1 MKKTSNFILLFLL
14 SLVYM
19 TGLSS
24 VYAEEYLEDYSKVKR
39 QVPQYIIQKI
49 KANAE
54 KKYPDNDRLK
64 QYTVEIQ
71 KKAYFKVKDYK
82 NDGLPS
88 QELNLIMKN
97 AERDNPYDYGSQLL
111 VVTKKAKE
119 YIDSHK

>member
-1 MKKTSNFILLFLL
+1 MKKTRNFILLFLV

-19 TGLSS
+19 AGLSS
-24 VYAEEYLEDYSKVKR
+24 VCAKDFLEDYTKVKR
-39 QVPQYIIQKI
+39 QVPQHIVKKI
-49 KANAE
+49 TANAE

-88 QELNLIMKN
+88 QELNLIVRN
-97 AERDNPYDYGSQLL
+97 AERDKPYDYGSQLL
-111 VVTKKAKE
+111 AITKKVKE

>member
-1 MKKTSNFILLFLL
+1 MKKTSKFILLFLL

-71 KKAYFKVKDYK
+71 KKAYFKVKEYK

-111 VVTKKAKE
+111 IVTKKAKE

>member
-1 MKKTSNFILLFLL
+1 MKKTSNFILLFLV

-24 VYAEEYLEDYSKVKR
+24 VYAEEYLDDYSKVKR

-49 KANAE
+49 MVNAE
-54 KKYPDNDRLK
+54 KRYPDNDRLK

-97 AERDNPYDYGSQLL
+97 AERNNPYDYGSQLL
-111 VVTKKAKE
+111 VVTKKVKE

>member
-1 MKKTSNFILLFLL
+1 MKKTSNFILLFLV

-24 VYAEEYLEDYSKVKR
+24 VYAEEYLDDYSKVKR

-49 KANAE
+49 TVNAE
-54 KKYPDNDRLK
+54 KRYPDNDRLK

-111 VVTKKAKE
+111 VVTKKVKE